1 MVEDDN
7 IPWKVL
13 KYKFFFLYLPMFG
26 MNTRNYG
33 PEKVFVFEQKLCI
46 QKNICIYR
54 QCKYCSLETS
64 TNYASRKVLLN
75 CIFKNIFLGSGVGN
89 ICDEDTQGSLNS
101 FYLLTQIA
109 YRVAV

>member
-33 PEKVFVFEQKLCI
+33 PEKVFVFGQ
-46 QKNICIYR
+46 NFVF
-54 QCKYCSLETS
+54 
-64 TNYASRKVLLN
+64 RKTFV
-75 CIFKNIFLGSGVGN
+75 FTGSVN
-89 ICDEDTQGSLNS
+89 T
-101 FYLLTQIA
+101 A
-109 YRVAV
+109 P